1 MRKVLRALSA
11 NFEARK
17 KANSICT
24 YRLKTDYVRAEKF
37 LNIKSQTDLLRIF
50 FAFGD
55 NSSL

>member
-11 NFEARK
+11 NFEALK

-24 YRLKTDYVRAEKF
+24 YRLKKGFARAAKF
-37 LNIKSQTDLLRIF
+37 LSVKSRADLLRIF
-50 FAFGD
+50 FGIWW